1 MELTGLLL
9 VAFLLLPVRLAFT
22 SPAPA
27 CDPRLLNKL
36 LRDVRAL
43 QSRLS
48 QCPDLSPLPLPIL
61 LPAVDFSLREWKA
74 KTVRY
79 ATLLDGTS
87 VYPSRP
93 PLTPVLTSPNPLP
106 SLPSPP
112 IAPLTLDSPA
122 LSQSSLPLSLPLL
135 QICLFRASSLTS
147 LVSQEQIKGQE
158 VLGALALLMEGVG
171 AAQGQ
176 LETTCLSPLLG
187 QLSGQARLLFG
198 ALQGLLGAQPGLWPQ
213 AHPLPPASPPGPGD
227 GSQGARCHLPEL
239 LAALGGKGA
248 FPAARTH
255 SLCQA
260 GPAGPQPRKRTPQTL
275 GREIWHWTAGQNP
288 RTSGHDT
295 GPCGPSLRA
304 PGPGLRTLECDLQA
318 CGISLRTPPEHDSQA
333 PAQSPG
339 TPTWE
344 SHTSG
349 QRHWILRQ
357 NSWILAQ
364 SPQQHRWF
372 SQTLI
377 PSLRAPHSSYW
388 TSNSLSKPYRPCAQL
403 LHPPGISLS
412 HHSQLLLTQLLV
424 SVSG

>member
-1 MELTGLLL
+1 MSLQGFFPDIPCFPGADQGTGG
-9 VAFLLLPVRLAFT
+9 PGGI
-22 SPAPA
+22 SP
-27 CDPRLLNKL
+27 
-36 LRDVRAL
+36 
-43 QSRLS
+43 
-48 QCPDLSPLPLPIL
+48 PDGGSWGGPGTTGDHLPLPLTW
-61 LPAVDFSLREWKA
+61 AAFR
-74 KTVRY
+74 
-79 ATLLDGTS
+79 TS
-87 VYPSRP
+87 PP
-93 PLTPVLTSPNPLP
+93 PLRGPAGSPW
-106 SLPSPP
+106 S
-112 IAPLTLDSPA
+112 
-122 LSQSSLPLSLPLL
+122 
-135 QICLFRASSLTS
+135 
-147 LVSQEQIKGQE
+147 
-158 VLGALALLMEGVG
+158 
-171 AAQGQ
+171 
-176 LETTCLSPLLG
+176 
-187 QLSGQARLLFG
+187 
-198 ALQGLLGAQPGLWPQ
+198 PGLWPQ